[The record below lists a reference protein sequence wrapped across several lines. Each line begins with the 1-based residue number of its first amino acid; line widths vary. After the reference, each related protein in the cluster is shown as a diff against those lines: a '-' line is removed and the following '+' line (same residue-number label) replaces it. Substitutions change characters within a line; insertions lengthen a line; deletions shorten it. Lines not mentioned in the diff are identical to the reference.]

1 MNCLGIMDNMN
12 KKPIEFNKDTDVTI
26 NYKGRNNS
34 VVFNGL
40 IMTNIEQYQS
50 LSEKVSERI

>member
-1 MNCLGIMDNMN
+1 MDNMN